1 MAKKR
6 IHELAK
12 ELNVTSKAIIDKC
25 AAEGLDDIVKTASSG
40 ISAGLEETIRDWFS
54 EGISDVESTAVET
67 SDRVDIEKAHEEA
80 QKTRRRGKKEDEE
93 SQAVAEEQTGE
104 EIPAAAEQPT
114 EQIETIAEVKEEVP
128 PQPTTAVVTAQEQ
141 PAEQPTTAPEPI
153 QQESPKQQ
161 PAATDEKPAAAER
174 PQKRGKTVKPAG
186 PMLIPKPAQLK
197 GPRVVRME
205 QPDYAPKPQGRFT
218 PARSTYGAPH
228 APAMDLSLERK
239 IAENDEQKRK
249 TNKRRSPR
257 RKGKTNAEVT
267 TEQLREWRNVDL
279 IERAER
285 IADAGH
291 TLRRHRPSSGT
302 KRPGQSGQS
311 TTAATKSNKVEI
323 QEPITIKDISAA
335 TGIKASDMIKKLM
348 QSGMLVTI
356 NQVLSTEKAEELMI
370 EYGVELVIAKA
381 KSEEEEL
388 IEQLESRPKTKL
400 TSRSPVVTFLGHVD
414 HGKTSL
420 LDYLRKSSVAAG
432 EAGGITQA
440 IGAYRHEMEG
450 GRYVVF
456 LDTPGHEAFT
466 AMRARGANM
475 TDVVVLVVAAD
486 DGVMPQ
492 TIEAISHAKA
502 AGVPIVVALNK
513 IDVPNA
519 NPQRAMSQLADQGL
533 NPREWGGDVEVIQT
547 SAIKGT
553 GMADLLEVLLLEAEL
568 LELKAE
574 KEAPAS
580 GYVVEARMDPGRG
593 VVATLLN
600 INGTLKV
607 GDTILCGK
615 GYGRVRQIYDDKGK
629 TLDFAGPA
637 NPVAITGLDEVPEA
651 GDKFYVVDDLE
662 KAREVAEQRRTET
675 RNKELAAT
683 AKTPRS
689 LEELLG
695 KINEGEIVE
704 LPIILKAD
712 VQGSIEAIVGTL
724 KKLGSSETR
733 LNIIHAGVGGISSG
747 DVMLAEA
754 SNAVIIGFNV
764 VADTVARKLAEQK
777 GVDIRTY
784 RVIYDIV
791 EDMTL
796 ALEKGLAPEMREE
809 ELGQAEIRQLFRI
822 SRVGTIAGCY
832 VTEGLVSRNAK
843 VRIIRDSVVIEDGR
857 DVDSLKRLKDDA
869 REVKAGLECGIK
881 IKGYDDLK
889 ESDIL
894 AFYRNVEVARK
905 LG

>member
-1 MAKKR
+1 
-6 IHELAK
+6 
-12 ELNVTSKAIIDKC
+12 
-25 AAEGLDDIVKTASSG
+25 
-40 ISAGLEETIRDWFS
+40 
-54 EGISDVESTAVET
+54 
-67 SDRVDIEKAHEEA
+67 
-80 QKTRRRGKKEDEE
+80 
-93 SQAVAEEQTGE
+93 
-104 EIPAAAEQPT
+104 
-114 EQIETIAEVKEEVP
+114 
-128 PQPTTAVVTAQEQ
+128 
-141 PAEQPTTAPEPI
+141 
-153 QQESPKQQ
+153 
-161 PAATDEKPAAAER
+161 
-174 PQKRGKTVKPAG
+174 
-186 PMLIPKPAQLK
+186 
-197 GPRVVRME
+197 
-205 QPDYAPKPQGRFT
+205 
-218 PARSTYGAPH
+218 
-228 APAMDLSLERK
+228 
-239 IAENDEQKRK
+239 
-249 TNKRRSPR
+249 
-257 RKGKTNAEVT
+257 
-267 TEQLREWRNVDL
+267 
-279 IERAER
+279 
-285 IADAGH
+285 
-291 TLRRHRPSSGT
+291 
-302 KRPGQSGQS
+302 
-311 TTAATKSNKVEI
+311 
-323 QEPITIKDISAA
+323 
-335 TGIKASDMIKKLM
+335 
-348 QSGMLVTI
+348 
-356 NQVLSTEKAEELMI
+356 
-370 EYGVELVIAKA
+370 
-381 KSEEEEL
+381 
-388 IEQLESRPKTKL
+388 
-400 TSRSPVVTFLGHVD
+400 
-414 HGKTSL
+414 
-420 LDYLRKSSVAAG
+420 
-432 EAGGITQA
+432 
-440 IGAYRHEMEG
+440 
-450 GRYVVF
+450 
-456 LDTPGHEAFT
+456 
-466 AMRARGANM
+466 
-475 TDVVVLVVAAD
+475 
-486 DGVMPQ
+486 
-492 TIEAISHAKA
+492 
-502 AGVPIVVALNK
+502 
-513 IDVPNA
+513 
-519 NPQRAMSQLADQGL
+519 

>member
-40 ISAGLEETIRDWFS
+40 ISAGLEETIREWFS
-54 EGISDVESTAVET
+54 EGEGVTAIET
-67 SDRVDIEKAHEEA
+67 TDHVDLDKAHEDA
-80 QKTRRRGKKEDEE
+80 KKTRRRRKDTGEEMTAEEEAAADAQATAEE
-93 SQAVAEEQTGE
+93 SQAVEAAPEAEAEAEIE
-104 EIPAAAEQPT
+104 EPVKEMEVAVESPQVVEEFQPAPVQEAAPAARHEHPHRG
-114 EQIETIAEVKEEVP
+114 VRHEES
-128 PQPTTAVVTAQEQ
+128 EDDHHRR
-141 PAEQPTTAPEPI
+141 
-153 QQESPKQQ
+153 PK
-161 PAATDEKPAAAER
+161 PVR
-174 PQKRGKTVKPAG
+174 PAG
-186 PMLIPKPAQLK
+186 PMVVPKPVLLK
-197 GPRVVRME
+197 GPRVVRVE
-205 QPDYAPKPQGRFT
+205 QPDYAPRPQGRFT
-218 PARSTYGAPH
+218 PSRSTYGAPH
-228 APAMDLSLERK
+228 APVVDLTVERK
-239 IAENDEQKRK
+239 MAETDEQKRK
-249 TNKRRSPR
+249 TKRRSPR
-257 RKGKTNAEVT
+257 RKGKTNVEVA

-279 IERAER
+279 VERAER

-302 KRPGQSGQS
+302 KRSSGGQ
-311 TTAATKSNKVEI
+311 AAVAAVKSNKIEV
-323 QEPITIKDISAA
+323 QEPITLKDLSAA

-348 QSGMLVTI
+348 QGGVLMTI
-356 NQVLSTEKAEELMI
+356 NQIMETSKAEELML
-370 EYGVELVIAKA
+370 EYGVELSIAKA
-381 KSEEEEL
+381 KTSEDRL
-388 IEQLESRPKTKL
+388 VEQLEVRPKTEL
-400 TSRSPVVTFLGHVD
+400 LPRSPVVTFLGHVD

-420 LDYLRKSSVAAG
+420 LDYLRKASVAAG

-440 IGAYRHEMEG
+440 IGAYRHDMEN

-513 IDVPNA
+513 IDVSNA
-519 NPQRAMSQLADQGL
+519 NPQRALSQLADQGL
-533 NPREWGGDVEVIQT
+533 NPREWGGNVEVIQT

-553 GMADLLEVLLLEAEL
+553 GMSDLLEVLLLEAEL

-574 KEAPAS
+574 KDAPAS

-593 VVATLLN
+593 VLATLLN
-600 INGTLKV
+600 LNGTLKV

-629 TLDFAGPA
+629 TLNAAGPS

-651 GDKFYVVDDLE
+651 GDKFYVVEDIE
-662 KAREVAEQRRTET
+662 QAREVAEHRRAET
-675 RNKELAAT
+675 RSKELAAT
-683 AKTPRS
+683 SKPPRS

-695 KINEGEIVE
+695 KISEGEIVE
-704 LPIILKAD
+704 IPIILKAD
-712 VQGSIEAIVGTL
+712 VQGSIEAIIGTL
-724 KKLGSSETR
+724 NKLGSSETR
-733 LNIIHAGVGGISSG
+733 LNIIHAAVGGISSG
-747 DVMLAEA
+747 DVTLAEA

-764 VADTVARKLAEQK
+764 VADSASRKLAEQK

-796 ALEKGLAPEMREE
+796 ALEKGLTPETREE
-809 ELGQAEIRQLFRI
+809 ELGQAEIRQLFRV

-832 VTEGLVSRNAK
+832 VTEGLVSRNGK

-857 DVDSLKRLKDDA
+857 DVESLKRLKDDA

-881 IKGYDDLK
+881 VKGYDDLK
-889 ESDIL
+889 EGDIL
-894 AFYRNVEVARK
+894 AFYKTVEVARK